1 MLLKKTNILVKAQK
15 GHLKSQMSLYDQNY
29 KAVFNSCY
37 RVLLN
42 KEDAEDV
49 THDTFISVFEAKPS
63 EQNIDNTMA
72 WLRRI
77 GINKSLDYLRR
88 QEKFEFT
95 NEIEDIIEQKEI
107 NNGKNE
113 SENEYLNLEPEK
125 IYKGIHQM
133 PKQYRLVLNLY
144 LIEGFDHSEI
154 SQILNINTSTSRSQL
169 TRAKRKL
176 KAYLNNEEI
185 NIRY

>member
-49 THDTFISVFEAKPS
+49 THDTFISAFESSSTTK
-63 EQNIDNTMA
+63 EVDNTTA
-72 WLRRI
+72 WLRRV
-77 GINKSLDYLRR
+77 GINKSLDFLRR
-88 QEKFEFT
+88 QQKFEY
-95 NEIEDIIEQKEI
+95 NDEIEDLIGNKTDFNDTIEDEY
-107 NNGKNE
+107 
-113 SENEYLNLEPEK
+113 EYLEIGPEK
-125 IYKGIHQM
+125 IYHAIHLM
-133 PKQYRLVLNLY
+133 PKQYSLVLNLF

-154 SQILNINTSTSRSQL
+154 AQILNIKTSTSRSQL

-176 KAYLNNEEI
+176 KAYLNHE
-185 NIRY
+185 

>member
-49 THDTFISVFEAKPS
+49 AHDTFISVFESSSSSKDI
-63 EQNIDNTMA
+63 ENTTA
-72 WLRRI
+72 WLRRV
-77 GINKSLDYLRR
+77 GINKSLDFLRR
-88 QEKFEFT
+88 QQKFEF
-95 NEIEDIIEQKEI
+95 NHEIEELTENSSGLNGTKED
-107 NNGKNE
+107 
-113 SENEYLNLEPEK
+113 ENEYSKIEPEK
-125 IYKGIHQM
+125 IYHGIHLM
-133 PKQYRLVLNLY
+133 PKQYSLVLNLY
-144 LIEGFDHSEI
+144 LIEGFDHAEI
-154 SQILNINTSTSRSQL
+154 AQILNISTSTSRSQL

-176 KAYLNNEEI
+176 KAYLKHE
-185 NIRY
+185 

>member
-1 MLLKKTNILVKAQK
+1 MLLKKTNTLVKAQK

-49 THDTFISVFEAKPS
+49 AHDTFISVFEAKAS
-63 EQNIDNTMA
+63 HKTIDNTVA

-77 GINKSLDYLRR
+77 GINKSLDFLRK
-88 QEKFEFT
+88 QQKFEFKS
-95 NEIEDIIEQKEI
+95 ELEDIIQQKETFTET
-107 NNGKNE
+107 NE
-113 SENEYLNLEPEK
+113 EDNEYLKTEPEK
-125 IYKGIHQM
+125 VYQGIHQM

-154 SQILNINTSTSRSQL
+154 SQILNISTSTSRSQL

-176 KAYLNNEEI
+176 KAYLNHE
-185 NIRY
+185 